1 MRVLHL
7 LQSNRFS
14 GAENVVCQII
24 SMMKDNPEIEMAY
37 CSQDGQ
43 IREALAERGIKFY
56 PLSGG
61 LNVTEVKRVIKEY
74 KPDVIHAHD
83 MRASFIAA
91 RSAGKTK
98 IVSHIHNSDF
108 EARKISLKS
117 VAYLLSLPKFS
128 SVIWVSNSCFK
139 SYYFSKLY
147 AKKSYILYN
156 VIDGESV
163 LKRAQSDENNYSYDL
178 AYVGRLANPK
188 NPQRLVKIVSLLKK
202 QKSDIKVAIVGSGD
216 LEDETKSLAE
226 ELGVSENI
234 EFLGF
239 MSNPLG
245 VLKSSKVMVMTSDRE
260 GLPMTALEA
269 MALGVPIVSTP
280 TDGLCDVVKP
290 GVTGFLEWDEQKFAN
305 HLFELISNP
314 EKQKEFSNAT
324 LSEFGKFN
332 DINNYKDVLRKVYG
346 IK

>member
-1 MRVLHL
+1 MKVLHL

-24 SMMKDNPEIEMAY
+24 SMMKDYPNVEMAY

-56 PLSGG
+56 PLTDGFTVS
-61 LNVTEVKRVIKEY
+61 EVKRVLKEY
-74 KPDVIHAHD
+74 KPDIIHAHD

-108 EARKISLKS
+108 EARKISPKS
-117 VAYLLSLPKFS
+117 VAYLLGLPKFS

-139 SYYFSKLY
+139 SYYFSKFF
-147 AKKSYILYN
+147 AKKSKILYN
-156 VIDGESV
+156 VIDGEAV
-163 LKRAQSDENNYSYDL
+163 LKRAESDENNYSYDI

-188 NPQRLVKIVSLLKK
+188 NPQRLVKIVSLLKN
-202 QKSDIKVAIVGSGD
+202 QKPDIKVALVGSGD

-226 ELGVSENI
+226 ALGVSKNI

-245 VLKSSKVMVMTSDRE
+245 VLKSAKVMVMTSDRE

-280 TDGLCDVVKP
+280 TDGLCDVVKA
-290 GVTGFLEWDEQKFAN
+290 GVTGYLEWDEAKFADRV
-305 HLFELISNP
+305 LELITDDNLQKAFSDLTL
-314 EKQKEFSNAT
+314 KEF
-324 LSEFGKFN
+324 EKIN
-332 DINNYKDVLRKVYG
+332 DTENYKDVLKDAYG
-346 IK
+346 I

>member
-1 MRVLHL
+1 MKVLHL

-24 SMMKDNPEIEMAY
+24 SMMKDYPDVEMAY

-56 PLSGG
+56 PLTDGFTVS
-61 LNVTEVKRVIKEY
+61 EVKRVLKEY
-74 KPDVIHAHD
+74 KPDIIHAHD

-108 EARKISLKS
+108 EARKISPKS
-117 VAYLLSLPKFS
+117 VAYLLGLPKFS

-139 SYYFSKLY
+139 SYYFSKFF
-147 AKKSYILYN
+147 AKKSKILYN
-156 VIDGESV
+156 VIDGEAV
-163 LKRAQSDENNYSYDL
+163 LKRAESDENNYSYDI

-188 NPQRLVKIVSLLKK
+188 NPQRLVKIVSLLKN
-202 QKSDIKVAIVGSGD
+202 QKPDIKVALVGSGD

-226 ELGVSENI
+226 TLGVSKNI

-245 VLKSSKVMVMTSDRE
+245 VLKSAKVMVMTSDRE

-280 TDGLCDVVKP
+280 TDGLCDVVKA
-290 GVTGFLEWDEQKFAN
+290 GVTGYLEWDEAKFADRV
-305 HLFELISNP
+305 LELITDDNLQKAFSDLTL
-314 EKQKEFSNAT
+314 KEF
-324 LSEFGKFN
+324 EKIN
-332 DINNYKDVLRKVYG
+332 DTENYKDVLKDAYG
-346 IK
+346 I